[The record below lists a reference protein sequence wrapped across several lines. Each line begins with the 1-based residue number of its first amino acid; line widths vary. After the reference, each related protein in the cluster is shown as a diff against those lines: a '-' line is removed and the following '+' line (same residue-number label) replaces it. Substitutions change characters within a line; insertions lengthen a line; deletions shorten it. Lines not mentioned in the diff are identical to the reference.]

1 MDLITMIAI
10 AVGLAMD
17 AFAVSVASG
26 LAYCS
31 MRMGHTLR
39 IALFFGGFQALM
51 PVVGWLAGLTLRS
64 YIVSIDH
71 WIVFGILVFLG
82 IKMIYEAVVIGRA
95 EKGADVM
102 NLFVLLG
109 LAVATSIDALAVGV
123 TFAFLNVVI
132 IAPVVVIGV
141 VTFVMSFAG
150 VVIGQRCGE
159 LGFSSTKIEVAG
171 GVVLISIGLKILIEH
186 LVNGI

>member
-1 MDLITMIAI
+1 MIAI

-26 LAYCS
+26 LSYCS

-51 PVVGWLAGLTLRS
+51 PVVGWFAGLSVKS
-64 YIVSIDH
+64 YIVSFDH
-71 WIVFGILVFLG
+71 WITFGILSLLG
-82 IKMIYEAVVIGRA
+82 VKMIYEAVIIERA

-102 NLFVLLG
+102 NLFVLFG

-132 IAPVVVIGV
+132 VTPVIVIGV

-171 GVVLISIGLKILIEH
+171 GVVLIAIGLKILIEH
-186 LVNGI
+186 ITQGI

>member
-1 MDLITMIAI
+1 MIAI

-26 LAYCS
+26 LSYCS
-31 MRMGHTLR
+31 IRLGHTLR

-51 PVVGWLAGLTLRS
+51 PVVGWLAGLSLKS

-71 WIVFGILVFLG
+71 WIAFGILAALG
-82 IKMIYEAVVIGRA
+82 VKMIYEAVIIKKA
-95 EKGADVM
+95 EKGANVM
-102 NLFVLLG
+102 DMFVLLG

-123 TFAFLNVVI
+123 TFAFLNVVVI
-132 IAPVVVIGV
+132 VPVIVIGV

-150 VVIGQRCGE
+150 VIIGQRCGE
-159 LGFSSTKIEVAG
+159 LGFSSTRIEVAG
-171 GVVLISIGLKILIEH
+171 GVVLIGIGLKILIEH
-186 LVNGI
+186 IVKGI